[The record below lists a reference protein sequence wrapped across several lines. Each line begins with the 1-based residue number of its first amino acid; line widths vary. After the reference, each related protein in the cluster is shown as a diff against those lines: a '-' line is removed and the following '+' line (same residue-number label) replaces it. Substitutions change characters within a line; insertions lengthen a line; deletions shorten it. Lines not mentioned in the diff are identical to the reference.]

1 MFTQVKT
8 PQDIFFSPQRLV
20 VPLFQRPYVWSLER
34 QWEPLWLDLRR
45 IADQLLAG
53 AQPEPHFLGAIVLQN
68 QQSEI
73 GNLAVR
79 TVIDG
84 QQRLTTLQIL
94 LDAIHGVLEDRG
106 FSDLALQIQN
116 LVRNQDAYINDP
128 SDRFKVWPTNR
139 DRAAFDEVMALTIPN
154 YAKLQNGDSR
164 IAKAHQYFLTTVG
177 GWLEGE
183 DPLALAGALVAAAS
197 RFLSLVVIDLAYDE
211 DAQEIFETLNARGTP
226 LTPADLIK
234 NFVFQRI
241 QSEGADPE
249 ELYEQHWRL
258 FETPFWEQEITV
270 GRLIYSRSSL
280 FLTQWLVAKTGEEIT
295 VREVFSRFK
304 RFAMDGP
311 GTISDLLPQIVE
323 SAKRY
328 QSFSEGAWKQTGPLS
343 TIEKFVYR
351 LDIINTETAKPL
363 LIWLT
368 DPSRDKVPDD
378 QLELALG
385 ALESWYV
392 RRTIIKASSKAYNLA
407 IAALI
412 RELDKV
418 GRESAGDVTLKHL
431 TDLSGPNLY
440 WPGDNVVR
448 KWLQSEPLYRR
459 MARAKV
465 RMLLE
470 ALEDWRRG
478 YERPRDSNPY
488 SEQPVARYACSIE
501 HIMPQEW
508 RKNWPGE
515 EFDEDGNSKDDL
527 VHQLGNLVLVTQALN
542 SKLSNSPWRTKKEA
556 LAEHAT
562 LLSVR
567 DVVDKHPLDWTSGDI
582 RERTSSQVEALLK
595 IWPVPLGHEGI
606 ADEEP
611 SAGSSRVSV
620 EDLLGAGLLRSGQ
633 TLYARVADHFGK
645 AARVSDDGAIH
656 VEDQRFSTPS
666 AAARHVTGGVAAN
679 GWWFWV
685 TDLEELSSIS
695 ELRDQYSDFYGNDD
709 EGEEG

>member
-20 VPLFQRPYVWSLER
+20 VPLFQRPYVWSRER
-34 QWEPLWLDLRR
+34 QWEPLWVDVSR
-45 IADQLLAG
+45 IADQLFVG
-53 AQPEPHFLGAIVLQN
+53 ETPEPHFLGAIVLQN

-73 GNLAVR
+73 GSLAVR

-94 LDAIHGVLEDRG
+94 LDSIHGVLEDRG
-106 FSDLALQIQN
+106 LTDLALQIQN
-116 LVRNQDAYINDP
+116 LVRNQDAYVNDS

-139 DRAAFDEVMALTIPN
+139 DRAAFDEVMALTIPD
-154 YAKLQNGDSR
+154 YKKLQNRDSR
-164 IAKAHQYFLTTVG
+164 IALAHQFFLLAVEN
-177 GWLEGE
+177 WLQGE
-183 DPLALAGALVAAAS
+183 EPLSRASALVAAVS
-197 RFLSLVVIDLAYDE
+197 RFLSLVVIDLSYDE

-241 QSEGADPE
+241 QSEGVNPE

-270 GRLIYSRSSL
+270 GRVIYSRSSL
-280 FLTQWLVAKTGEEIT
+280 FLTQWLVAMTGEEIT

-304 RFAMDGP
+304 RFALDGSES
-311 GTISDLLPQIVE
+311 ISDLLPQIVE

-343 TIEKFVYR
+343 AIEKFVYR
-351 LDIINTETAKPL
+351 LDILNTETAKPL

-368 DPSRDKVPDD
+368 DPSRNEVPE
-378 QLELALG
+378 QQVEVALE

-392 RRTIIKASSKAYNLA
+392 RRAIVKASTKAYNLV

-412 RELDKV
+412 RELNKV
-418 GRESAGDVTLKHL
+418 GRESAGDVTVKYL
-431 TDLSGPNLY
+431 TGLSGPNQY
-440 WPGDNVVR
+440 WPGDGVVR
-448 KWLQSEPLYRR
+448 NWLQSEPLYRR

-478 YERPRDSNPY
+478 FEGRKGPNPY

-508 RKNWPGE
+508 RKNWSGD
-515 EFDEDGNSKDDL
+515 EFDENGNSKDDL

-542 SKLSNSPWRTKKEA
+542 SKLSNGPWKEKKEA

-562 LLSVR
+562 LLTVR
-567 DVVDKHPLDWTSGDI
+567 DVVDRHPLEWTSGDI
-582 RERTSSQVEALLK
+582 RERTSSQIDALLE
-595 IWPVPLGHEGI
+595 IWKVPVGHEGS
-606 ADEEP
+606 ADDETT
-611 SAGSSRVSV
+611 AGTSRVSV
-620 EDLLGAGLLRSGQ
+620 EDLLGAGLLRAGQ
-633 TLYARVADHFGK
+633 PLFARVADHLGK
-645 AARVSDDGAIH
+645 EARVSDDGAIY
-656 VEDQRFSTPS
+656 VDGQRFGTPS

-685 TDLEELSSIS
+685 SDLEQLSSIS
-695 ELRDQYSDFYGNDD
+695 ELRDQYSDLFGNYDG
-709 EGEEG
+709 GEDG